1 MPFMSKCKNFD
12 IELKKNAQFK
22 KKLAGTHWCERGYG
36 FAKKQTNKK
45 QRNNIKD
52 SGEAYDIN

>member
-1 MPFMSKCKNFD
+1 MPFMSFRIVNAKTLISN
-12 IELKKNAQFK
+12 LKKMLN
-22 KKLAGTHWCERGYG
+22 LAGTHWCERGYG